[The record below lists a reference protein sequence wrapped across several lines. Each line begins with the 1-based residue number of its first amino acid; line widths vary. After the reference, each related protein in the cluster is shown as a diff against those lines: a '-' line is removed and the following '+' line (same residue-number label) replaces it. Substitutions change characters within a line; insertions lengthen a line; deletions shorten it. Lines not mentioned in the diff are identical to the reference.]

1 MASKC
6 LQPVCFLKKY
16 SPSSIGFFFIYSLYN
31 FYLFYSFNFRFQI
44 PPPETHNG
52 PLRGFKIAYRLAG
65 VSASSFIIRK
75 IEISSATQGSI
86 DGLLQ
91 WTAYEIKVRAYNDAG
106 DGVYSQPIT
115 VTTAEGRK
123 FYMIFDPDVLAFGSV
138 FAVLSGPVFFVLPEE
153 RRLRLP
159 NSGW

>member
-1 MASKC
+1 M
-6 LQPVCFLKKY
+6 
-16 SPSSIGFFFIYSLYN
+16 
-31 FYLFYSFNFRFQI
+31 
-44 PPPETHNG
+44 
-52 PLRGFKIAYRLAG
+52 RGFKIAYRLAG

-75 IEISSATQGSI
+75 IAISSATQGSI

-123 FYMIFDPDVLAFGSV
+123 FYMAFDSDRSYV
-138 FAVLSGPVFFVLPEE
+138 FASVRTFSSSE
-153 RRLRLP
+153 
-159 NSGW
+159 